1 MSNKTKSSGVGG
13 GQPSK
18 KSKGPLA
25 KLFNSGTKEQ
35 VLNSMNSRFT
45 GKRIL
50 LKAQD
55 IYGRGKVPHG
65 EEDFLF
71 QYNITS
77 INKDC
82 KTAVLQYDDKCI
94 KNGGNQFTSCP
105 DTTGNE
111 STINNYYLETSMAD
125 HELYNVHQGRVN
137 KIINNEKDAMHKK
150 QRDMST
156 DAIDDVSELE
166 ARISDGITAYALL
179 VDEFEPCGD
188 FRHHTIAK
196 GPHQG
201 KQVKK
206 QRWSKIIFLTL
217 LSINAHFPD
226 PF

>member
-13 GQPSK
+13 GQLSK
-18 KSKGPLA
+18 KNKGPLA

-65 EEDFLF
+65 KEDFLF

-94 KNGGNQFTSCP
+94 KNGGNQFTSQP

-111 STINNYYLETSMAD
+111 STINN
-125 HELYNVHQGRVN
+125 
-137 KIINNEKDAMHKK
+137 
-150 QRDMST
+150 
-156 DAIDDVSELE
+156 
-166 ARISDGITAYALL
+166 
-179 VDEFEPCGD
+179 
-188 FRHHTIAK
+188 
-196 GPHQG
+196 
-201 KQVKK
+201 
-206 QRWSKIIFLTL
+206 
-217 LSINAHFPD
+217 
-226 PF
+226 